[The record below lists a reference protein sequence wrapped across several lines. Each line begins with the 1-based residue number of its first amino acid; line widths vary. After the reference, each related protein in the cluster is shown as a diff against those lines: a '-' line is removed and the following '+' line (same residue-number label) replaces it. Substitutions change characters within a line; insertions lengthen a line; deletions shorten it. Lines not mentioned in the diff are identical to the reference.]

1 MSSPYPV
8 FPLQV
13 RRLEHG
19 EWLALVNHHTARKWV
34 QDLHYPDSSDSRRF
48 TLRLYITLPSQ
59 YSVLLFKAIT
69 QSPLNEFEVE
79 VPFPLR
85 RLSPLFQPLLICFS
99 YQISISLT
107 ISSTLVGSR
116 SPHSH
121 MWLCPSPNKTRSLLR
136 TGRVIFTL
144 TPWPSAPWLIHR
156 SSENVSWLN
165 ECDLVSEGDPS
176 TLYWGK
182 SFTTE
187 FKISTFCFSTQRR
200 KQC

>member
-79 VPFPLR
+79 VSFPLI

-99 YQISISLT
+99 YQISISLSVPLLLLLGHLT
-107 ISSTLVGSR
+107 VTCDYVPLPTKQEACWEQAGSS
-116 SPHSH
+116 
-121 MWLCPSPNKTRSLLR
+121 SLLHL
-136 TGRVIFTL
+136 GHQHHDWFIGAQKMRV
-144 TPWPSAPWLIHR
+144 
-156 SSENVSWLN
+156 
-165 ECDLVSEGDPS
+165 D
-176 TLYWGK
+176 
-182 SFTTE
+182 
-187 FKISTFCFSTQRR
+187 
-200 KQC
+200 